1 MGLERPV
8 RARADGRAVANHT
21 SDPLGVGNGDALAP
35 ENAERLLLAGRA
47 ARASDSLVEEVKRC
61 LVEAPA
67 ILLGNGDEGVALGID
82 ELTPVVNLLVGPGVG
97 GCAW

>member
-1 MGLERPV
+1 M
-8 RARADGRAVANHT
+8 RARADGRAVANHI

-35 ENAERLLLAGRA
+35 KGAERLLLSGGAT
-47 ARASDSLVEEVKRC
+47 RASDSLVEEVERC

-67 ILLGNGDEGVALGID
+67 IFLGNGDEGVTLGID
-82 ELTPVVNLLVGPGVG
+82 ELTPAVNLLVGTGVG

>member
-21 SDPLGVGNGDALAP
+21 SDPLGVGDGDALAP
-35 ENAERLLLAGRA
+35 KDAERLLLAGGA

-67 ILLGNGDEGVALGID
+67 ILLGNGDEGVALGVD

>member
-1 MGLERPV
+1 M

-47 ARASDSLVEEVKRC
+47 ARASDSPVEEVKRC

-67 ILLGNGDEGVALGID
+67 ILVGNGDEGVALGVD

>member
-1 MGLERPV
+1 M

-21 SDPLGVGNGDALAP
+21 SDPLGVGDGDALAP
-35 ENAERLLLAGRA
+35 KDAERLFLAGGA

-67 ILLGNGDEGVALGID
+67 ILLGNGDEGVTLGID
-82 ELTPVVNLLVGPGVG
+82 ELAPVVNLLVGPGVG

>member
-8 RARADGRAVANHT
+8 RARAHGRAVANHT
-21 SDPLGVGNGDALAP
+21 SDPLGVGDGDALAP
-35 ENAERLLLAGRA
+35 KDAERLLLAGGA

-82 ELTPVVNLLVGPGVG
+82 ELAPVVNESENEELA
-97 GCAW
+97 GC

>member
-35 ENAERLLLAGRA
+35 ENAGRMFLVGSA
-47 ARASDSLVEEVKRC
+47 DGLVEEVKRC
-61 LVEAPA
+61 LA
-67 ILLGNGDEGVALGID
+67 N
-82 ELTPVVNLLVGPGVG
+82 
-97 GCAW
+97 C

>member
-1 MGLERPV
+1 M
-8 RARADGRAVANHT
+8 RARADGRAVANRT

-67 ILLGNGDEGVALGID
+67 ILVGNGDEGVALGID
-82 ELTPVVNLLVGPGVG
+82 ELTAVVNLLVGPGVG

>member
-1 MGLERPV
+1 M

-21 SDPLGVGNGDALAP
+21 SDPLGIGNGDALAP
-35 ENAERLLLAGRA
+35 KDAERLLAGGA
-47 ARASDSLVEEVKRC
+47 ARASDSLVEEIKRC

-67 ILLGNGDEGVALGID
+67 ILLGNGDEGVTLGID
-82 ELTPVVNLLVGPGVG
+82 KLEPIVNLLVGPGVS